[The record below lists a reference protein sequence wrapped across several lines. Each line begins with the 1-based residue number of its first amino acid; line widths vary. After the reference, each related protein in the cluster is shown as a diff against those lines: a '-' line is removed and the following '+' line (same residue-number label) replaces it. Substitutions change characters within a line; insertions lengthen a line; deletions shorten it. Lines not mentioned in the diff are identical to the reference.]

1 MWSTG
6 LFSRCTER
14 AQQAALSHSFED
26 SQRTEGCPGGCALMG
41 KVSQHGHCR
50 WCCLEMPFRGWAV
63 IGRLAK
69 FLLLRSSDHWQTRK
83 NRISNVGL
91 SHAGETS
98 LGQRF
103 DGPWSPFPPRDISG
117 AYSPSLSPLCLPTA
131 TSGQDEAGN

>member
-103 DGPWSPFPPRDISG
+103 EARSVNVTGFSEHPGPV
-117 AYSPSLSPLCLPTA
+117 PSQFQGHQLLKLCF
-131 TSGQDEAGN
+131 Q